1 MQTCPVMYDLNRHLA
16 AEAREEARD
25 ERLEAIC
32 AEVREETEECL
43 MHSSNAE
50 AMMDEIAG
58 YLDQDQHCKALV
70 AAFRGAPEAH
80 DLLVVALDDAL
91 DDYVASCAEARL
103 RHLEEVEEEDAAL
116 AGVEL

>member
-1 MQTCPVMYDLNRHLA
+1 MLDHVMYDLNRHLA

-50 AMMDEIAG
+50 AMMDDVAG
-58 YLDQDQHCKALV
+58 FFDQKKLNEARVAL
-70 AAFRGAPEAH
+70 FRGQPEAK
-80 DLLVVALDDAL
+80 DMLVIALDDAVS
-91 DDYVASCAEARL
+91 DYVNSIAEERL
-103 RHLEEVEEEDAAL
+103 RHLEEVEAENAAL
-116 AGVEL
+116 AGVY

>member
-1 MQTCPVMYDLNRHLA
+1 MTCPVMYDLNRHLA

-50 AMMDEIAG
+50 AMMDDVAG
-58 YLDQDQHCKALV
+58 FFDQKKLNEALV
-70 AAFRGAPEAH
+70 AAFRGKPEAH
-80 DLLVVALDDAL
+80 DMLVISLDDAIG
-91 DDYVASCAEARL
+91 DYVKSVASARL
-103 RHLEEVEEEDAAL
+103 RHLEEVEAEDAAL
-116 AGVEL
+116 ARAGVC